1 MSDTKDI
8 INMKKVR
15 NFINR
20 TIYNSPDQS
29 EITNITFH
37 KDEVSI
43 YMKGQ
48 IDFLTLKTIAEEMQD
63 TKLRVIPGD
72 SGIIIND
79 TIIISFNVNGC
90 YYRDY
95 ELPKLDLKPLDA
107 YKDNLLQVGNFKYE
121 EIFKDG
127 RYNYFYTYN
136 DNKIKEY
143 ASQHYEHS
151 IRDFYCLVKPDKPQ
165 NSKVYPPYIVCKG
178 FIYYKDYKR
187 YGEQSELGCH
197 LEFLDSKIEK
207 RYERYVSSWAPEMFN
222 YIFPRC
228 SKGMGS
234 SMFGVE
240 DNIDIIDIENL
251 VHDSLFAKNVKG
263 VENLLYSS
271 IMVFDTLEEAQDMC
285 DKVNKYYDVYRLKNS
300 RYY

>member
-1 MSDTKDI
+1 MSDTKGTINIDKVKKCITRI
-8 INMKKVR
+8 IN
-15 NFINR
+15 NSQDTPYIDHFS
-20 TIYNSPDQS
+20 IYNDNVQVY
-29 EITNITFH
+29 IQ
-37 KDEVSI
+37 
-43 YMKGQ
+43 GR
-48 IDFLTLKTIAEEMQD
+48 IDFTALNEIKEEMQD
-63 TKLRVIPGD
+63 KNMKVSPGD
-72 SGIIIND
+72 SD
-79 TIIISFNVNGC
+79 TMIISFEVNGC
-90 YYRDY
+90 YYREY
-95 ELPKLDLKPLDA
+95 ELPVLDLKPLDA

-121 EIFKDG
+121 EVFKDN
-127 RYNYFYTYN
+127 RYNYFYTYR
-136 DNKIKEY
+136 DDKIKDY

-151 IRDFYCLVKPDKPQ
+151 IKDFYCLVKPDKPQ

-222 YIFPRC
+222 NIFPRC
-228 SKGMGS
+228 SKGMAS

-240 DNIDIIDIENL
+240 DNIDVIDIEKL
-251 VHDSLFAKNVKG
+251 LHDSLFAKNVKG